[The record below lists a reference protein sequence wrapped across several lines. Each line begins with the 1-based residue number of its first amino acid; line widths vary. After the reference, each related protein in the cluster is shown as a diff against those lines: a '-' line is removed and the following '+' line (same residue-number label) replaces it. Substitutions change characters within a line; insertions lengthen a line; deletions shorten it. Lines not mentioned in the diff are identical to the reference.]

1 MRTEVFES
9 YPIATSTVSADLAV
23 APTATT
29 IERNPVAVYLAGLA
43 PGSRRTMRGGLR
55 AIATMIEPTA
65 DELTFPFHMLDHA
78 HAVAVRSRLGARL
91 APATANRILAAL
103 RGVVG
108 AAFRLGLI
116 SADHRERTCSI
127 DPVRGSRVVK
137 GRALSQ
143 GELRA
148 LFEVCDA
155 GAPSGARNAALVGV
169 LYGCGLRRAEAVQL
183 DIDHFDATTG
193 KLVVPGKGNKQRH
206 AYVSN
211 GSRDALGAWLA
222 HRGTEPGPL
231 FMPVNKGG
239 RVIARRMTEQAVAAL
254 TTRLAREANVAAFSP
269 HDLRRSMI
277 SDMLD
282 AGADIVAVQALAGH
296 SSPAVTAKYDRRGE
310 RARRKAAELV
320 HVPFVL
326 NRGPG
331 RVVRSG
337 A

>member
-1 MRTEVFES
+1 MRTTVFDS
-9 YPIATSTVSADLAV
+9 YPLAATTQPIDLALVRTPV
-23 APTATT
+23 A
-29 IERNPVAVYLAGLA
+29 IDRNPVAVYLASLA
-43 PGSRRTMRGGLR
+43 PGSRRTMCTALR
-55 AIATMIEPTA
+55 AIATMIDPSANEV
-65 DELTFPFHMLDHA
+65 TFPFHLLDHA
-78 HAVAVRSRLGARL
+78 HVAAVRARL
-91 APATANRILAAL
+91 AERHAPATANRMLAAL
-103 RGVVG
+103 RGVLK

-116 SADHRERTCSI
+116 SADQRERVCST

-155 GAPSGARNAALVGV
+155 TKPGGARNSALVAV
-169 LYGCGLRRAEAVQL
+169 LYGCGLRRAEAVAL
-183 DIDHFDATTG
+183 DIEHLDAGTG
-193 KLVVPGKGNKQRH
+193 KLVVSGKGNKQRH
-206 AYVSN
+206 VFVQN
-211 GSRDALGAWLA
+211 GSRDALDTWLV
-222 HRGTEPGPL
+222 HRGAEPGPL

-239 RVIARRMTEQAVAAL
+239 KIIARRMTDQAVAEL
-254 TTRLAREANVAAFSP
+254 VVRLARKANVAAFSP

-310 RARRKAAELV
+310 RARRKAAELI
-320 HVPFVL
+320 HVPFV
-326 NRGPG
+326 
-331 RVVRSG
+331 VRTAG